1 MLSLPYPSWLSVQSS
16 KALVEEAKHWVVP
29 QVDLTRFTKA
39 NVAIDSNE
47 AVDQLPTGVYWGW
60 ASVNNGDILPMATSI
75 GWNPYFA
82 DVKRKTFVCSLF
94 SMNDIHSF

>member
-1 MLSLPYPSWLSVQSS
+1 MS
-16 KALVEEAKHWVVP
+16 
-29 QVDLTRFTKA
+29 DRFIPRLKEA
-39 NVAIDSNE
+39 NVAIDSND

-82 DVKRKTFVCSLF
+82 DVKRKTFVRFASSEPSAAPSPTLW
-94 SMNDIHSF
+94 